1 MGRLPVFTFPCTA
14 LSLNYGGRGDCH
26 SILFC
31 PRVPPSQKKQRNQ
44 TIEFFRC
51 RVRRIFGSKIE
62 DIFHTFFQNK
72 RLSNRSVINTDLKN
86 AGTKVFSRFNANVWA
101 RLDKITYKAFKLNS
115 RLSIIF
121 FTLYLY
127 FPDVFQVWKI
137 AGLAL
142 SRIQDSVRTPR
153 GALLFGCVVSL
164 VVRNLCLGNYTGDP
178 RL

>member
-1 MGRLPVFTFPCTA
+1 M
-14 LSLNYGGRGDCH
+14 
-26 SILFC
+26 
-31 PRVPPSQKKQRNQ
+31 
-44 TIEFFRC
+44 
-51 RVRRIFGSKIE
+51 
-62 DIFHTFFQNK
+62 
-72 RLSNRSVINTDLKN
+72 INTDLKN

-142 SRIQDSVRTPR
+142 SRIQDSVRTR
-153 GALLFGCVVSL
+153 GVLYCL
-164 VVRNLCLGNYTGDP
+164 VVLFLLLCVICALVTTEGTQDCSFTRIDKPEKYQSYNIPDGIPFPASLFPFSPTAK
-178 RL
+178 